1 VPARYFRREM
11 IGGVPC
17 KRCPCGFGNEWAQT
31 ECQRCD
37 RPLEARP
44 RRKRVQRPLDDRLAR
59 ESELLDQWLTKLKV
73 AANKV
78 DYYRRRCRQLEKERA
93 LAEAGV
99 RRPRAPRRPPPDRA
113 IHVRE

>member
-1 VPARYFRREM
+1 VRYCNRRKNSLGVWRKEC
-11 IGGVPC
+11 GYCKFLNSPQATTCVPC
-17 KRCPCGFGNEWAQT
+17 GRE
-31 ECQRCD
+31 
-37 RPLEARP
+37 LVARP
-44 RRKRVQRPLDDRLAR
+44 KRKRVLRPLDDRLAR